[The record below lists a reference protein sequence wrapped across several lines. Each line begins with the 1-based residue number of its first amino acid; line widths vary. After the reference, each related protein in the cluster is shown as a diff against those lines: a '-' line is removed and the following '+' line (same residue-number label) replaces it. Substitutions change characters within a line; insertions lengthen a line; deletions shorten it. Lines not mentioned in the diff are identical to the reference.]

1 MAKSDLHKGQ
11 IGAELMAKPVLYKC
25 QIRAGTMAQFYIKV
39 R

>member
-11 IGAELMAKPVLYKC
+11 IGAGSMAKPVYKC
-25 QIRAGTMAQFYIKV
+25 QIKAGTMAKSNIKV

>member
-11 IGAELMAKPVLYKC
+11 IKAGSMAKPVLYKC
-25 QIRAGTMAQFYIKV
+25 QIKAGTMAKSNIKV